1 MITVAGS
8 IGVGK
13 TTFTELVAD
22 DLGTK
27 PFYEPVGNNPIL
39 PLYYQNPKKY
49 GFLLQIY
56 FLNKR
61 FELIKK
67 AYEEDN
73 NVLDRSIYED
83 LLFTKIN
90 LKNGNMAQ
98 QEYDVYKNL
107 LDNMMEEISV
117 LPKKSPDLM
126 VYLYAD
132 FDVLLNRV
140 RSRGREYEQT
150 DTNPELVSYYK
161 ELWEEYRTWYEEY
174 DKSQKITID
183 VGKHDMS
190 TQEGREYV
198 KVQVRSELSKLGLL

>member
-13 TTFTELVAD
+13 TTFTELVSD

-27 PFYEPVGNNPIL
+27 PFYEPVGDNPIL

-67 AYEEDN
+67 AYKEDN

-98 QEYDVYKNL
+98 QEFDVYENL
-107 LDNMMEEISV
+107 LNNMMEEISV

-132 FDVLLNRV
+132 FDVLLNRIK
-140 RSRGREYEQT
+140 SRGREYEQT
-150 DTNPELVSYYK
+150 DSNPELVKYYHT
-161 ELWEEYRTWYEEY
+161 LWEEYQVWYKEY
-174 DKSQKITID
+174 DKSPKIKIN
-183 VGKHDMS
+183 VGIHDMS
-190 TQEGREYV
+190 TEDGKEHV
-198 KVQVRSELSKLGLL
+198 KNAVRIELKKLGLL

>member
-13 TTFTELVAD
+13 TTFTEMVSK

-27 PFYEPVGNNPIL
+27 PFYEPVGDNPIL

-61 FELIKK
+61 FELIKQ
-67 AYEEDN
+67 AYKEDN

-132 FDVLLNRV
+132 FDILLDRV

-150 DTNPELVSYYK
+150 DTNPELVEYYRT
-161 ELWEEYRTWYEEY
+161 LWEEYKLWYQDY
-174 DKSQKITID
+174 DKSPKMIIN
-183 VGKHDMS
+183 VGEHDMS
-190 TQEGREYV
+190 TDEGKDYV
-198 KVQVRSELSKLGLL
+198 KLAVRSELQELGLL

>member
-13 TTFTELVAD
+13 TTFTELVSD

-67 AYEEDN
+67 AYKEDN

-98 QEYDVYKNL
+98 QEFDVYENL
-107 LDNMMEEISV
+107 LNNMMEEISV

-132 FDVLLNRV
+132 FDVLLNRIK
-140 RSRGREYEQT
+140 SRGRDYEQT
-150 DTNPELVSYYK
+150 DSNPELVNYYHT
-161 ELWEEYRTWYEEY
+161 LWEEYQVWYKEY
-174 DKSQKITID
+174 DKSPKIKIN
-183 VGKHDMS
+183 VGIHDMS
-190 TQEGREYV
+190 TEDGKEHV
-198 KVQVRSELSKLGLL
+198 KNAVRTELKKLGLL